1 MGAMADLELTS
12 EILKEATQLLRD
24 DPPEAHGHEDLL
36 LFVAKSGEVFSL
48 ETQAFEAGMSGHIS
62 VAPKVYVI
70 TLESQ
75 ALDEDIEDVR
85 KDLEKAKADLAAS
98 KKLTRSERPDAEEL
112 EEMEENIKQYEDD
125 LEAMMEQSVG
135 LSFSLDLTE
144 VQAEEEA
151 GLIPVGA
158 FVFAPT
164 KDGAGN
170 VDKPVVLRSYE
181 ELKEFMGRWALRS
194 E

>member
-1 MGAMADLELTS
+1 MANLELTS
-12 EILKEATQLLRD
+12 EILEEAKRILKD
-24 DPPEAHGHEDLL
+24 DPPDAHGHDDLL
-36 LFVAKSGEVFSL
+36 LFVAKGGEVFSL
-48 ETQAFEAGMSGHIS
+48 ELPEFEAGMTGHIS

-75 ALDEDIEDVR
+75 ASDEDIEETR
-85 KDLEKAKADLAAS
+85 RFLEKAKADFAAS
-98 KKLTRSERPDAEEL
+98 KKLPRSERPDDDEL
-112 EEMEENIKQYEDD
+112 SEMEEDIEQYEED
-125 LEAMMEQSVG
+125 LESLMEQTVG
-135 LSFSLDLTE
+135 LSFSLDLSE
-144 VQAEEEA
+144 LQAEEEA

-164 KDGAGN
+164 KDGTGN

-181 ELKEFMGRWALRS
+181 EVKEFMERWALRS

>member
-1 MGAMADLELTS
+1 MADLELTS

-24 DPPEAHGHEDLL
+24 DPPEAHGHDDLL

-75 ALDEDIEDVR
+75 ASEEDIAETR
-85 KDLEKAKADLAAS
+85 KVLEKAKADLAAS
-98 KKLTRSERPDAEEL
+98 KKLPRSERPDEEEL
-112 EEMEENIKQYEDD
+112 EEMEGNIEQYEED
-125 LEAMMEQSVG
+125 LESLMEQTVG
-135 LSFSLDLTE
+135 LSFSLDLSE
-144 VQAEEEA
+144 LQAEEEA
-151 GLIPVGA
+151 GLTPVGA

-164 KDGAGN
+164 KDGTGN

-181 ELKEFMGRWALRS
+181 EVKEFMERWALRS